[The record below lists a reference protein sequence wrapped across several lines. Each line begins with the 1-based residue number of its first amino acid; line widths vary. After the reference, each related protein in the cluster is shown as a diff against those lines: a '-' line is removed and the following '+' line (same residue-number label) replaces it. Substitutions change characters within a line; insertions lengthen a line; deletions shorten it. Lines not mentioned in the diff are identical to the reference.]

1 MPDTIEGEIKDLALA
16 MLWRR
21 FMPLAP
27 ADSRLE
33 YSMDSRIAALFVA
46 SSLVSS
52 IPAAA
57 QSLEEKAEVCTACHG
72 ENGMPQQPDVPI
84 IWGQHEG
91 YIYIQLRDYK
101 SGLRTSDQMQPIV
114 ADLSREDLKDLAA
127 YYSKKPWP
135 RTEYRSSEEDE
146 KTGQRIAT
154 AGICVECHL
163 GGFVGT
169 SVTPRVSGQTVTY
182 LEKTLMAF
190 KSRERTNSPDK
201 SVLLASFSEEELKAM
216 ARYLAGIHV
225 QQ

>member
-1 MPDTIEGEIKDLALA
+1 MPDTIEGEIQDLALA
-16 MLWRR
+16 MPWRR

-33 YSMDSRIAALFVA
+33 YSMDSRIAALFVV
-46 SSLVSS
+46 SSLVLS

-57 QSLEEKAEVCTACHG
+57 QSVEEKAEVCTACHG
-72 ENGMPQQPDVPI
+72 ANGMPRQPDVPI

-101 SGLRTSDQMQPIV
+101 SGLRTSNRMQPIV
-114 ADLSREDLKDLAA
+114 ADLSTEDLKALAA
-127 YYSKKPWP
+127 FYSKKPWP
-135 RTEYRSSEEDE
+135 RTEYRASEEDE

-154 AGICVECHL
+154 AVICVECHL

-190 KSRERTNSPDK
+190 KSRKRSNSPDK